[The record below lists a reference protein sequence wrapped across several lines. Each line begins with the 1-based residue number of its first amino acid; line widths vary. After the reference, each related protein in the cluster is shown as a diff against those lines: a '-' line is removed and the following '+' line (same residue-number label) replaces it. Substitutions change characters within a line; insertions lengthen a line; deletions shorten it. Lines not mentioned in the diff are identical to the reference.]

1 MMTFEVPMTAT
12 ARNIQVP
19 ASALGAQ
26 ADEMLEHVRHGEAV
40 ELTANG
46 RAVALLLPVAGD
58 ADRARLEAM
67 LGAPELRGLARYGSE
82 ADIMSTGDGWEADS

>member
-1 MMTFEVPMTAT
+1 MSAT

-26 ADEMLEHVRHGEAV
+26 ADAMLEHLRQGEAV

-46 RAVALLLPVAGD
+46 RAVALILPVASR
-58 ADRARLEAM
+58 ADRAKLEAA
-67 LGAPELRGLARYGSE
+67 LGAPALRGLARYATEDDLMGTGE
-82 ADIMSTGDGWEADS
+82 AWDAES